1 MRNLA
6 HRAFAA
12 LISKGA
18 GLRGAV
24 NLRAARFPLSTSTE
38 PNLAGAMAFRM
49 AACPAPISMDAGPR
63 GAANLRAA
71 RSLLSTSTEPN
82 LAGAMIFRM
91 QVFPDL
97 ISMDAGPRGAV
108 NLRAARSPLSI
119 SMEPN
124 LGGAMAFRMPVFP
137 DLISMDA
144 ILEMTHFASQKD
156 FRVRNFHIP
165 VSADARRADATTR
178 AARVFPARDLPVRIR
193 ANARN

>member
-1 MRNLA
+1 MA

-12 LISKGA
+12 LISTGA

-24 NLRAARFPLSTSTE
+24 NPRAARFLLSTSTE

-49 AACPAPISMDAGPR
+49 AACPA
-63 GAANLRAA
+63 
-71 RSLLSTSTEPN
+71 
-82 LAGAMIFRM
+82 
-91 QVFPDL
+91 L

-124 LGGAMAFRMPVFP
+124 LGGAMAFRMQVFP

-144 ILEMTHFASQKD
+144 ILETTHFASQKD

-165 VSADARRADATTR
+165 VSADARRAGATTR